1 MGGPPACAV
10 DAGITPLPVFLPSL
24 PPSSDSSLPSH
35 HLEAR
40 HMQASPCLFS
50 SSPPHR
56 QPPFCPPPSQ
66 HLEARYVS
74 EEGLRALGVIVPA
87 VTHRTCDRGTGGE
100 ATMLSSNPHLAAPY
114 PTLPLFLTARSAH
127 GEAPAIEHAAR
138 PVAVLGCLV
147 DQLVKRGEN
156 VVSCRAVG
164 GGWGRVGR

>member
-1 MGGPPACAV
+1 
-10 DAGITPLPVFLPSL
+10 
-24 PPSSDSSLPSH
+24 
-35 HLEAR
+35 
-40 HMQASPCLFS
+40 MQASPCLFP
-50 SSPPHR
+50 SSPPHW
-56 QPPFCPPPSQ
+56 QPPFCHLEARHLQASPCLTLPVFPSPLAAPLCPLPSQ
-66 HLEARYVS
+66 HLEARHVS
-74 EEGLRALGVIVPA
+74 EEGLRALGVVVPA